1 MWGGR
6 VVTPVPL
13 IIREDILE
21 MDLLGAIIKSGE
33 VSVDELTKVLKCEIE
48 EYEKNFG
55 HYKIKTDKSAN
66 HYVADTSSIIELLK
80 QRFSVLSEQERNIVV
95 RKLIDVC
102 DEKYSTQILHNFG
115 KKSTYDIDWTVT
127 IVNGKDYTEQGIS
140 ISKNIAEWGF
150 EIIEQVLKF
159 QVIDF
164 INQSTEIHNEDKIG
178 IMLILLICMLCCNY
192 VKNN

>member
-1 MWGGR
+1 
-6 VVTPVPL
+6 
-13 IIREDILE
+13 

-102 DEKYSTQILHNFG
+102 DEKYSIQILHNFG
-115 KKSTYDIDWTVT
+115 KKSTYDVDCTITV
-127 IVNGKDYTEQGIS
+127 VNSNDYAEQGIA
-140 ISKNIAEWGF
+140 IIENIAKWGF
-150 EIIEQVLKF
+150 EIIKEVPPDQMM
-159 QVIDF
+159 DF
-164 INQSTEIHNEDKIG
+164 IHECTEDYNEEIIG
-178 IMLILLICMLCCNY
+178 IIILLVYIFCCNY
-192 VKNN
+192 IHK